1 MFIQSIEPTA
11 ADIAKA
17 WAHVTPLAREY
28 ERTKYYSVTHE
39 DKMAIDLI
47 GVHVLKNGKLHYN
60 CPDCIKDKINLIIKH
75 LNAQVQQPTKTVNQ
89 IGTDEVLKLPYNDLV
104 KYARAMG
111 VILKPGIKKPELQQM
126 VLNL

>member
-11 ADIAKA
+11 TDIAKA

-28 ERTKYYSVTHE
+28 ERTQYYSVTHE

-47 GVHVLKNGKLHYN
+47 GVHVLKNGKLNYN
-60 CPDCIKDKINLIIKH
+60 CPGCIIDKINLIIKH

-89 IGTDEVLKLPYNDLV
+89 IGADEVLKLPYNELV

-111 VILKPGIKKPELQQM
+111 VILKPGIKKPELQKM

>member
-1 MFIQSIEPTA
+1 MKIDSIIPTER
-11 ADIAKA
+11 DIAKA

-28 ERTKYYSVTHE
+28 ERTQYYNITHE

-47 GVHVLKNGKLHYN
+47 GVHVLKNGKLNYN
-60 CPDCIKDKINLIIKH
+60 CPGCIKDKINLIIKH
-75 LNAQVQQPTKTVNQ
+75 LNAQVQQPTNTVNQ
-89 IGTDEVLKLPYNDLV
+89 VGADEVKKMPYNELV